1 MLEIFIVVHLCR
13 KLGELC
19 RSRGRTAGWYQ
30 LLLVVAWIFGEIF
43 AAIMGAIVYF
53 LIDGTN
59 RADFEPPMAVLY
71 LSGLAGAGLGA
82 GSVFLLVK
90 MLPDLSADAA
100 SENRIC
106 TGCGEPLRLRDRNC
120 PLCGK
125 QVIADE

>member
-82 GSVFLLVK
+82 WSVFLLVK
-90 MLPDLSADAA
+90 FLPNLKDDER

-106 TGCGEPLRLRDRNC
+106 SGCGEPLRYLDARC

-125 QVIADE
+125 AVNAEV